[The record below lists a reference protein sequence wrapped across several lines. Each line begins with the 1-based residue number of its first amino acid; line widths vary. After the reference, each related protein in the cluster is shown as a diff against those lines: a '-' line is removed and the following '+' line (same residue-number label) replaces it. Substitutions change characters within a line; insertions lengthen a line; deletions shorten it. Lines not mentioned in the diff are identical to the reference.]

1 MSGFSTQELSVQ
13 ERRFIR
19 SALWQSNA
27 SPRVATMCLLLGTT
41 SALAAVALGL
51 GSRSLFPVLLL
62 ALTSAG
68 LIGLGGVLMLR
79 ERRRRMPDALVA
91 INRCGAC
98 GHDLRGAQRTES
110 RGVDVRTCSECGC
123 NWTNLD
129 RRFSIEQV
137 YGGN

>member
-1 MSGFSTQELSVQ
+1 MSGFSIQELSVR

-19 SALWQSNA
+19 SALWQSKA
-27 SPRVATMCLLLGTT
+27 SPQVATVCLLLGTT

-51 GSRSLFPVLLL
+51 GSRSTFAAVVL
-62 ALTSAG
+62 ALTSFG
-68 LIGLGGVLMLR
+68 LIGLGGVLRLR
-79 ERRRRMPDALVA
+79 ERRRRMPDALIA
-91 INRCGAC
+91 LNRCGAC
-98 GHDLRGAQRTES
+98 GHDLKGARRIES

-137 YGGN
+137 YGTR

>member
-13 ERRFIR
+13 ERRFVR
-19 SALWQSNA
+19 SALWKSTA
-27 SPRVATMCLLLGTT
+27 SAGFAMPCLVLGTT

-51 GSRSLFPVLLL
+51 GSRSAFAGL
-62 ALTSAG
+62 ALGVVS
-68 LIGLGGVLMLR
+68 IGLVGLSGVLMLR

-98 GHDLRGAQRTES
+98 GHDLRGARRTES
-110 RGVDVRTCSECGC
+110 RGVNVRTCAECGC
-123 NWTNLD
+123 HWTNLD

-137 YGGN
+137 YGAS